1 MGEVTQIF
9 PDDLST
15 ESLIVK
21 SPQKSKKRKI
31 LSPSN
36 DEKQTKIRQEKS

>member
-9 PDDLST
+9 PDDLSPDT
-15 ESLIVK
+15 LIVK
-21 SPQKSKKRKI
+21 SPHKCKKRKI